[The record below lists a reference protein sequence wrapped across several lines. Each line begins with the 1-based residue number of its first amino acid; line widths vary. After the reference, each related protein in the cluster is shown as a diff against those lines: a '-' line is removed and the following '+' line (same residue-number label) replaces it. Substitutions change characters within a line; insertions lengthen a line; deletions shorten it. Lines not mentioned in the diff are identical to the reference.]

1 MLVDHNN
8 NNTIIKGNRIC
19 LIPYKKKHVEMYHK
33 WLQSEEMLEL
43 TASEPLSIE
52 EEYNM
57 QKKWETENDKSIFL
71 IMAKD
76 FNKNIDDVAKG
87 GIIGDINLFYQ
98 ADDEDGDVAEIDIMI
113 AEKECQRKGYGL
125 EAVALMLKYG
135 IIYHKVNVFKS
146 IISIDNIPSKSL
158 FKNKFDFKT
167 HSISEVFKEETL
179 LKKVDEEFLK
189 KLDTIIDGHWSV
201 EDYE

>member
-1 MLVDHNN
+1 
-8 NNTIIKGNRIC
+8 
-19 LIPYKKKHVEMYHK
+19 MYHK

-52 EEYNM
+52 EEYDM

-76 FNKNIDDVAKG
+76 FDKNIDDVAKG
-87 GIIGDINLFYQ
+87 GIIGDVNLFYQ

-135 IIYHKVNVFKS
+135 IEYHKVNVFKS
-146 IISIDNIPSKSL
+146 IISVDNIPSKSL
-158 FKNKFDFKT
+158 FKNKFNFKT

-179 LKKVDEEFLK
+179 LKKVDEEFIK
-189 KLDTIIDGHWSV
+189 KLNDILDGHWSV

>member
-52 EEYNM
+52 EEYDM

-76 FNKNIDDVAKG
+76 FDKNIDDIAKG

-125 EAVALMLKYG
+125 EAVSLMLKYG
-135 IIYHKVNVFKS
+135 IEYHKVNVFKS
-146 IISIDNIPSKSL
+146 IISVDNIPSKSL

-179 LKKVDEEFLK
+179 LKKVDDEFIK
-189 KLDTIIDGHWSV
+189 KIDSIIDGHWSV